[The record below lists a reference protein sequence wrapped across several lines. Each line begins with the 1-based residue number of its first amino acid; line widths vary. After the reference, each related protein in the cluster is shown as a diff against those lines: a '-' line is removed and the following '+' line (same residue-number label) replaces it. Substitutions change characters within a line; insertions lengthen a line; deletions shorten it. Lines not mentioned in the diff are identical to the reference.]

1 MNQRIQELARQAGD
15 YVNAVYTPPVR
26 SKTPGKIWEDG
37 HIGWNEQFQ
46 AKFAELIVREC
57 NQAVL
62 EVPLYYKDYRSQI
75 EEAVIRDCAR
85 AVLQKFGVEQ

>member
-1 MNQRIQELARQAGD
+1 MNERIKELAEQAGMVKILEEHAHE
-15 YVNAVYTPPVR
+15 YGNGMFENTPYP
-26 SKTPGKIWEDG
+26 EL
-37 HIGWNEQFQ
+37 E
-46 AKFAELIVREC
+46 KFVELIVKEC

-85 AVLQKFGVEQ
+85 AVLEKFGVEQ

>member
-1 MNQRIQELARQAGD
+1 MNQQIRQLAEQAGMVKILEEHAHE
-15 YVNAVYTPPVR
+15 YGNGTFENTPYP
-26 SKTPGKIWEDG
+26 EL
-37 HIGWNEQFQ
+37 E
-46 AKFAELIVREC
+46 KFVELIVKEC

-85 AVLQKFGVEQ
+85 AVLEKFGVEQ